1 LFVFC
6 KHIFR
11 LLLQEE
17 GIDRARNSGSSFS
30 VCLEEEDEE
39 EEDEVVEIMSPF
51 VEQAKEGEGEEEEEE
66 EEALQLLVVIT

>member
-30 VCLEEEDEE
+30 VCLEEDEE

>member
-1 LFVFC
+1 
-6 KHIFR
+6 
-11 LLLQEE
+11 LLQEE